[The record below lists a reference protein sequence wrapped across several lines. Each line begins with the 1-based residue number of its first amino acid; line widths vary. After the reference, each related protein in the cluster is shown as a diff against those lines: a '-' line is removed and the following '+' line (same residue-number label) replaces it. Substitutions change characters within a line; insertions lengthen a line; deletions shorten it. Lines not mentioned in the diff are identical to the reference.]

1 MRFIKNL
8 YRSALAVV
16 AGALALTS
24 CQPEESP
31 LSRAIMTSV
40 SGMQFAAQNAE
51 PQTITVYADAEW
63 TVEAPEWVTVDK
75 TEGNRTMEVTI
86 SVGDNMRD
94 GALDNPK
101 KDTIVFRGYNLLA
114 HAYVIVMQDGDKYR
128 DVVPATIS
136 EVLSMKDEEVVVLD
150 DVAVVALSSDGFVVN
165 DGNESVF
172 VSCTE
177 PVTVGDCVDVWGSK
191 GTMNGVPAVTICD
204 DLKIERNCAVVYPL
218 VNDITATI
226 DTYAPSKLE
235 YVELAGSLDG
245 VNVLVEGATKVGAL
259 IAHSSV
265 DLAALN
271 GHNLIVRGFSFGATA
286 SLVNIIPVEIED
298 LGVNEIIYFTDNF
311 EWFSD
316 LALTEGAGDAVGTDD
331 PGTTAPNVWKMGTS
345 ADFFTRFNERGYQYL
360 YSTVGMTEFQQGP
373 AQEPNSKVGKD
384 GSLYIQSNYLKFGQ
398 TSYSGALRLPA
409 LSAIQGSAN
418 VQIEFDWCWQVTGAY
433 KPDIMTLSVDATAGQ
448 FADTAGPTSAA
459 LESTQSTVDGESHIA
474 WQHVVIVLNGAT
486 AETVLTIRPTN
497 ADPDVQ
503 NAARHQ
509 NRWYLDNIKITDVGG
524 AVVTPPAGS
533 QTVYQDDF
541 EWIAPMATTEGA
553 GDAVTTDDPGTT
565 APNVW
570 KMGTSADFFAK
581 FNELGYQY
589 LYSTVGS
596 TEFAAGPAQEPKSDV
611 GKEGSLYI
619 QSNYLKFG
627 QTSYNG
633 ALRLPALSAIEG
645 TENVQIE
652 FDWCW
657 QVTGAYKPDIMT
669 LSVDATVG
677 QFPDSGAS
685 TSVDLESTQS
695 VVDGESH
702 IAWQHVSIV
711 LNGATAETVL
721 TIRPTNADPT
731 VQNAAR
737 KQNRWYLDNIK
748 VTTIK

>member
-204 DLKIERNCAVVYPL
+204 DLKIERNFAVVYPL

-259 IAHSSV
+259 LAHSSV

-286 SLVNIIPVEIED
+286 SLVNIIPVEIVD

-311 EWFSD
+311 DWVAE
-316 LALTEGAGDAVGTDD
+316 LADAAGAGDSMGVDGDDSAKNAYTAVEGF
-331 PGTTAPNVWKMGTS
+331 AELLAS
-345 ADFFTRFNERGYQYL
+345 QGYEDLFPSSKTIYL
-360 YSTVGMTEFQQGP
+360 Q
-373 AQEPNSKVGKD
+373 K
-384 GSLYIQSNYLKFGQ
+384 NYLKFSKG
-398 TSYSGALRLPA
+398 SNVNGIRFPA
-409 LSAIQGSAN
+409 VAYGGTTN
-418 VQIEFDWCWQVTGAY
+418 VVLTFDWGVHVGSGGQDETELMIEIEGNGV
-433 KPDIMTLSVDATAGQ
+433 VDRETFTHTAGEWVWQ
-448 FADTAGPTSAA
+448 T
-459 LESTQSTVDGESHIA
+459 ETVTISGIDDNSR
-474 WQHVVIVLNGAT
+474 IVLK
-486 AETVLTIRPTN
+486 PTTF
-497 ADPDVQ
+497 VGEVSSGYY
-503 NAARHQ
+503 
-509 NRWYLDNIKITDVGG
+509 RWYLDNIKIVQGEG
-524 AVVTPPAGS
+524 
-533 QTVYQDDF
+533 
-541 EWIAPMATTEGA
+541 EAPVPGPGA
-553 GDAVTTDDPGTT
+553 GGSSVFSDNFDWVQPFVEADIAKGGTQGDSMLDN
-565 APNVW
+565 A
-570 KMGTSADFFAK
+570 
-581 FNELGYQY
+581 QY
-589 LYSTVGS
+589 TVGS
-596 TEFAAGPAQEPKSDV
+596 SYNLEGFEAAFTEQGYEALFPDSKAIYVMQG
-611 GKEGSLYI
+611 
-619 QSNYLKFG
+619 NYLKFSKG
-627 QTSYNG
+627 KNTNGIRLPVMDFGGATTVELSFDWGINIGSGGPDDVKLEVEVEGNGNING
-633 ALRLPALSAIEG
+633 ASKSSPLIHSAGDWEWQ
-645 TENVQIE
+645 TEV
-652 FDWCW
+652 
-657 QVTGAYKPDIMT
+657 VTITGVDNETRITIKPT
-669 LSVDATVG
+669 TFTGVVDA
-677 QFPDSGAS
+677 SGYY
-685 TSVDLESTQS
+685 
-695 VVDGESH
+695 
-702 IAWQHVSIV
+702 
-711 LNGATAETVL
+711 
-721 TIRPTNADPT
+721 
-731 VQNAAR
+731 
-737 KQNRWYLDNIK
+737 RWFLDNVNVNVK
-748 VTTIK
+748 

>member
-1 MRFIKNL
+1 MRFFKNL

-204 DLKIERNCAVVYPL
+204 DLKIERNFAVVYPL

-259 IAHSSV
+259 LAHSSV

-311 EWFSD
+311 EWFAD

-331 PGTTAPNVWKMGTS
+331 PSATAPNVWKMGTS

-360 YSTVGMTEFQQGP
+360 YSKVGMTEFEPGP

-409 LSAIQGSAN
+409 LSAIQGAAN

-524 AVVTPPAGS
+524 AVVPPAGDK
-533 QTVYQDDF
+533 VYF
-541 EWIAPMATTEGA
+541 EETWDWVAPWADAYGSSDSV
-553 GDAVTTDDPGTT
+553 GDNDHSGK
-565 APNVW
+565 APNVYTQETQAGF
-570 KMGTSADFFAK
+570 MDEFTAR
-581 FNELGYQY
+581 GYVD
-589 LYSTVGS
+589 LN
-596 TEFAAGPAQEPKSDV
+596 PD
-611 GKEGSLYI
+611 GKVMYT
-619 QSNYLKFG
+619 QKYYMKFG
-627 QTSYNG
+627 KTNVHTG
-633 ALRLPALSAIEG
+633 ITLPANDFEG
-645 TENVQIE
+645 DTPVDVDITFNWCAHMITKEPYTFDKVQMVVEISGPGVCADSNGQVSNAYASNQKDGQME
-652 FDWCW
+652 W
-657 QVTGAYKPDIMT
+657 QDF
-669 LSVDATVG
+669 SVR
-677 QFPDSGAS
+677 
-685 TSVDLESTQS
+685 
-695 VVDGESH
+695 
-702 IAWQHVSIV
+702 
-711 LNGATAETVL
+711 LNGVTKDTRIS
-721 TIRPTNADPT
+721 IRPLDWKKTGTDGDQYK
-731 VQNAAR
+731 VQR
-737 KQNRWYLDNIK
+737 YHLDNIK
-748 VTTIK
+748 IQKAK

>member
-1 MRFIKNL
+1 MRFFKNL
-8 YRSALAVV
+8 YRSALAVAV
-16 AGALALTS
+16 GALALTS

-204 DLKIERNCAVVYPL
+204 DLKIERNFAVVYPL

-259 IAHSSV
+259 LAHSSV

-311 EWFSD
+311 EWFAD

-331 PGTTAPNVWKMGTS
+331 PSATAPNVWKMGTS

-360 YSTVGMTEFQQGP
+360 YSKVGMTEFEPGP

-409 LSAIQGSAN
+409 LSAIQGAAN

-509 NRWYLDNIKITDVGG
+509 NRWYLDNIKVTDVGG
-524 AVVTPPAGS
+524 AVVPPAGDK
-533 QTVYQDDF
+533 VYF
-541 EWIAPMATTEGA
+541 EETWDWVAPWADAYGSSDSV
-553 GDAVTTDDPGTT
+553 GDNDHSGK
-565 APNVW
+565 APNVYTQETQAGF
-570 KMGTSADFFAK
+570 MDEFTAR
-581 FNELGYQY
+581 GYVD
-589 LYSTVGS
+589 LN
-596 TEFAAGPAQEPKSDV
+596 PD
-611 GKEGSLYI
+611 GKVMYT
-619 QSNYLKFG
+619 QKYYMKFG
-627 QTSYNG
+627 KTNVHTG
-633 ALRLPALSAIEG
+633 ITLPANDFEG
-645 TENVQIE
+645 DTPVDVDITFNWCAHMITKEPYTFDKVQMVVEISGPGVCADSNGQVSNAYASNQKDGQME
-652 FDWCW
+652 W
-657 QVTGAYKPDIMT
+657 QDF
-669 LSVDATVG
+669 SVR
-677 QFPDSGAS
+677 
-685 TSVDLESTQS
+685 
-695 VVDGESH
+695 
-702 IAWQHVSIV
+702 
-711 LNGATAETVL
+711 LNGVTKDTRIS
-721 TIRPTNADPT
+721 IRPLDWKKTGTDGDQYK
-731 VQNAAR
+731 VQR
-737 KQNRWYLDNIK
+737 YHLDNIK
-748 VTTIK
+748 IQKAK

>member
-1 MRFIKNL
+1 MRFFKNL
-8 YRSALAVV
+8 YRSALVAV
-16 AGALALTS
+16 AGVLALAS

-31 LSRAIMTSV
+31 LARAIMTSV
-40 SGMQFAAQNAE
+40 SGLQFAATGAE
-51 PQTITVYADAEW
+51 PQTITVYSDADW
-63 TVEAPEWVTVDK
+63 TVEAPEWVTVDVVSG
-75 TEGNRTMEVTI
+75 TRTMDVTV
-86 SVGDNMRD
+86 SVGDNLRD
-94 GALDNPK
+94 DALDNPK
-101 KDTIVFRGYNLLA
+101 KDTIVFKGYNLLA
-114 HAYVIVMQDGDKYR
+114 TAYVIVSQDGDKYR

-204 DLKIERNCAVVYPL
+204 DLKIERNFAVVYPL

-259 IAHSSV
+259 LAHSSV

-311 EWFSD
+311 DWFAD

-360 YSTVGMTEFQQGP
+360 YSKVGMTEFEPGP

-409 LSAIQGSAN
+409 LSAIQGTAN